1 MIPGNAKM
9 MDHFYVEKPCKV
21 FIPSMS
27 GKNELRALAP
37 ALALVF
43 VAMLIVMFLYEL
55 AKQLLHPEI
64 SIWES
69 HAVTIIFTSVM
80 AVIIVSFPLRS
91 FYREKQKSASE
102 LCLRID
108 AEENLRQSEIQ
119 YRSFVE
125 SVEDSIYT
133 VDRDC
138 RYLLI
143 NARHLARR
151 GLPPGTYAGKHY
163 ADFHSA
169 EEARVFSNQVNRVL
183 DTRSPVQDEYEQSGK
198 FFLRKLN
205 PVIDPEINEVIAV
218 TVISSDITDRKLSEK
233 YLETINR
240 KLNLMT
246 DITRH
251 DLRNQLLVLSS
262 YLALAQEQSAEDTT
276 KRYLLKSE
284 QAVDTIHAQI
294 NFARDYQKIGVD
306 RPQWQM
312 VTAIIQKARMPLK
325 LPWLTIDIPLDAEI
339 FADPLLEKV
348 FYNLLENA
356 LRHAGPEPEIRFSVI
371 DEPGRLL
378 IICEDNGP
386 GVPDVNKE
394 KIFER
399 GIGKNTGL
407 GLFLSREIL
416 SITGISIHE
425 EGTFGEGSRFVIG
438 VPSGMY
444 RIRNSG

>member
-1 MIPGNAKM
+1 MP
-9 MDHFYVEKPCKV
+9 P
-21 FIPSMS
+21 MS
-27 GKNELRALAP
+27 GIKELRALSP

-43 VAMLIVMFLYEL
+43 VAMLVVMFLYEL
-55 AKQLLHPEI
+55 AKQLINPDI

-69 HAVTIIFTSVM
+69 HAVTILFTSVM
-80 AVIIVSFPLRS
+80 AVIIISIPLRS
-91 FYREKQKSASE
+91 FYREKQKSATE
-102 LCLRID
+102 LRLRID
-108 AEENLRQSEIQ
+108 AEENLRQSEMQ

-143 NARHLARR
+143 NARHLGRR
-151 GLPPGTYAGKHY
+151 GLSPTTYAGKRY

-169 EEARVFSNQVNRVL
+169 QEARVFSDQVKKVL
-183 DTRSPVQDEYEQSGK
+183 DTRSPVQDEYEQNGK

-205 PVIDPEINEVIAV
+205 PVIDPVINEVIAV

-233 YLETINR
+233 SVETINR

-262 YLALAQEQSAEDTT
+262 YLALAEEQSAEDTT

-284 QAVDTIHAQI
+284 QAVDAIHAQI

-306 RPQWQM
+306 RPVWQN
-312 VTAIIQKARMPLK
+312 VTATIRKAKMPLK
-325 LPWLTIDIPLDAEI
+325 ISRLTIDIPLNIEI

-348 FYNLLENA
+348 FYNILENA
-356 LRHAGPEPEIRFSVI
+356 IRHTGPEPEIRFSVI

-386 GVPDVNKE
+386 GVPEMNKE

-399 GIGKNTGL
+399 GFGKNTGL
-407 GLFLSREIL
+407 GLFLIREIL
-416 SITGISIHE
+416 SITEISIHE
-425 EGTFGEGSRFVIG
+425 EGTSGVGSRFVIG
-438 VPSGMY
+438 VPSGLSRY
-444 RIRNSG
+444 KNSD